1 MHDQALQ
8 QNEMTRLS
16 LTGGAQ
22 EPSEAG
28 ITASAGVAGGGIT
41 GTAGKA
47 VPPQLDASDVLGQVD
62 TIQAAPAQAAPAAT
76 AQATPAATAQAAT
89 GGVDELTFD

>member
-22 EPSEAG
+22 EPSEVG
-28 ITASAGVAGGGIT
+28 ITASAGIAGGGIT

-62 TIQAAPAQAAPAAT
+62 TIQSAPAQAQAAQTQAAQAAPA
-76 AQATPAATAQAAT
+76 AQAAT